1 MNREKAGMP
10 MATTPTV
17 LAVMLERRGL
27 SRYGSFTAA
36 YQKAERSL
44 DPTPGSGPPSRAQFH
59 RWVTGGLR
67 GLPYT
72 DHCLVLEHMLAGYS
86 AAQLFRPCPDGV
98 IPRPAQA
105 SGQLGPTASDVPITA
120 DRLAGV
126 DAVFA
131 SRSEFAACVQPQSLL
146 DGAESVRAAGLSLN
160 LICQQLPDQYLIRLI
175 TAGAELSCLFLDP
188 GGEAITARER
198 EEEYQPGFLSS
209 LTRLNID
216 ILSRLRDRLPATAR
230 DRLKIAAYDETI
242 RYNILIAGD
251 QVCVAQPY
259 LPRARGVESPTLLIR
274 PAGPGSLYPV
284 FEQVWVTL
292 AERSKPL

>member
-1 MNREKAGMP
+1 
-10 MATTPTV
+10 MATTPSL
-17 LAVMLERRGL
+17 LAVMLGHRGL

-44 DPTPGSGPPSRAQFH
+44 DPAPGSGPPSRAQFH

-72 DHCLVLEHMLAGYS
+72 DHCRVLEHMLAGYS

-98 IPRPAQA
+98 IPHPGQA
-105 SGQLGPTASDVPITA
+105 SGQLAPPAPAASGVPA
-120 DRLAGV
+120 AAAGLAGV
-126 DAVFA
+126 EAVFA
-131 SRSEFAACVQPQSLL
+131 SRSEFAARVQPQSLL
-146 DGAESVRAAGLSLN
+146 DDAGSVRVAGLSLN
-160 LICQQLPDQYLIRLI
+160 LICQQLPDQYLISLI
-175 TAGAELSCLFLDP
+175 TGGTELSCLFLDP

-198 EEEYQPGFLSS
+198 EEDYQPGFLSS

-216 ILSRLRDRLPATAR
+216 ILSRLRDRLPAAAR
-230 DRLKIAAYDETI
+230 ECLKIAAYDETI
-242 RYNILIAGD
+242 RYNLLIAGG
-251 QVCVAQPY
+251 QACVVQPY

-274 PAGPGSLYPV
+274 PAGPGGLYPV